1 MKKIFFIFCF
11 SFTFYSIANS
21 FESHKER
28 TREMELTE
36 IIATKEF
43 SESLQKINSTSTFTK
58 KNINKF

>member
-11 SFTFYSIANS
+11 SFTFYSIGNS

-28 TREMELTE
+28 ARQMELTE

-43 SESLQKINSTSTFTK
+43 DESLQKINSTSTFTRTE
-58 KNINKF
+58 NK